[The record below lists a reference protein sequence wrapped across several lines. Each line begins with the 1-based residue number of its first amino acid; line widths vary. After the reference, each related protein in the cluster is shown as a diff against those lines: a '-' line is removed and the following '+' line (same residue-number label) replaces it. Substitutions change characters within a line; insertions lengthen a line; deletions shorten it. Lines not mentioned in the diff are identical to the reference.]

1 MILNYI
7 TGNIFK
13 YFTVDNFYDYLNLLS
28 NMGINPNLLYLI
40 EKIVTK
46 DDNINPY
53 EYLRNLTTQDIQ
65 TTKEAALTII
75 KKR

>member
-1 MILNYI
+1 
-7 TGNIFK
+7 
-13 YFTVDNFYDYLNLLS
+13 
-28 NMGINPNLLYLI
+28 MGINQDLLYLI
-40 EKIVTK
+40 EKIATK

-53 EYLRNLTTQDIQ
+53 EYLRNLTNQDIQ